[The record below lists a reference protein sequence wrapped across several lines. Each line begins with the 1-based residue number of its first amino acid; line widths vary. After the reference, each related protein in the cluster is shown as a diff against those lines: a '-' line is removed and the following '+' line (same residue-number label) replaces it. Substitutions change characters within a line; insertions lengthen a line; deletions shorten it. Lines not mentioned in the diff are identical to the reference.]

1 MHQTNRLACLMT
13 IISKQHRLWQGMSC
27 VLLLLLSGC
36 GIPQLC
42 CAKPGAP
49 LPDTYIGVTHPENS
63 AQVGIGEFFGDPV
76 LTRLLVDG
84 LVNNQELRIRNQEI
98 EIALNEVLSRRGA
111 YFPFLTLGATGGFDR
126 TSRFSPLGAAE
137 DQLTFP
143 GGGRFPDPL
152 PNVALTTNLW
162 WQPDIWRQ
170 LRNSRDAAIHR
181 YYETI
186 EQRNY
191 LITQLVAETAE
202 NYYELAA
209 LDKRL
214 EYLDQT
220 IAIQQTSLKVAT
232 ANKAAGRGTELG
244 VQRFLA
250 EVRKN
255 ESQRLIVR
263 QQIIET
269 ENEINFRVG
278 RYPQQVERAG
288 WDVINLDSR
297 AVRVGVPVDLLQ
309 NRRDVR
315 AAERELAA
323 AGLDIAVARANFYP
337 KLIISARV
345 GYEAFSPKY
354 LFDPGAF
361 VAGTAGELVAPLLNR
376 AAIQAEYRNANAR
389 QIQAVIE
396 YQRTLLT
403 AFTEVVNSM
412 TKTQNYRGSVG
423 IKAQQIQSLEKS
435 VDVATDLF
443 NRRHPDVEYMDV
455 LFAQRDLL
463 EARTVLL
470 ETKQQQLSAI
480 VRTYQALGGGYLVTN
495 SGIEFAELFCDP
507 IEFPPE
513 EAKPQVFPSDE
524 DVSVPVDDNDAD
536 MPNAQYEEIA
546 PGQEGVPAPAE
557 PLPQPEESGP
567 QLQGPKS

>member
-1 MHQTNRLACLMT
+1 MHPTNSLAYHLMAVAR
-13 IISKQHRLWQGMSC
+13 QQRLWQAVAC
-27 VLLLLLSGC
+27 ILSLSLCGC

-49 LPDTYIGVTHPENS
+49 LPDTYIGVTHAENS
-63 AQVGIGEFFGDPV
+63 AQTGIGEFFSDPV
-76 LTRLLVDG
+76 LTRLIVNG
-84 LVNNQELRIRNQEI
+84 LVENQELRIRNQEI
-98 EIALNEVLSRRGA
+98 EIALNEILARRGML
-111 YFPFLTLGATGGFDR
+111 FPLLSIGARGGFDR
-126 TSRFSPLGAAE
+126 TSRFTPLGAAE
-137 DQLTFP
+137 DQLTYP
-143 GGGRFPDPL
+143 VGGKFPDPL
-152 PNVALTTNLW
+152 PNVALTTGLW

-181 YYETI
+181 YYEAI
-186 EQRNY
+186 EQRNF
-191 LITQLVAETAE
+191 LITRLVAETAE

-214 EYLDQT
+214 EFLDQT
-220 IAIQQTSLKVAT
+220 IAIQETSLELAESFK
-232 ANKAAGRGTELG
+232 KAGRGTELG

-263 QQIIET
+263 QQIIEA
-269 ENEINFRVG
+269 ENRINFIVG
-278 RYPQQVERAG
+278 RYPQRVERAA
-288 WDVINLDSR
+288 WDYIDLDSR
-297 AVRVGVPVDLLQ
+297 SVRVGVPVDLLQ

-315 AAERELAA
+315 AAEREIAA
-323 AGLDIAVARANFYP
+323 SGLDVAVARANFYP

-361 VAGTAGELVAPLLNR
+361 IAGTAGELVAPLVNR
-376 AAIQAEYRNANAR
+376 AAIQAEYRTANAR

-396 YQRTLLT
+396 YQQTLLT

-412 TKTQNYRGSVG
+412 TKAENYRGSVG
-423 IKAQQIQSLEKS
+423 IKQQQIKSLEAS
-435 VDVATDLF
+435 VSVATDLF
-443 NRRHPDVEYMDV
+443 QRKHPDVEYMDV

-480 VRTYQALGGGYLVTN
+480 VRTYQALGGGFLVTD
-495 SGIEFAELFCDP
+495 SGMEFSELFCEP
-507 IEFPPE
+507 PLFPPE
-513 EAKPQVFPSDE
+513 ESVPQVFPAIE
-524 DVSVPVDDNDAD
+524 TPKTLPGDDFSE
-536 MPNAQYEEIA
+536 MPEEIG
-546 PGQEGVPAPAE
+546 PGQEDASQSDEAIPAPDGS
-557 PLPQPEESGP
+557 LPELE
-567 QLQGPKS
+567 GPKTEN